1 MNMIGFL
8 LVNLYAFL
16 IIIATTILFFSK
28 NRLKQ
33 VEDETYKKFLI
44 VNIFTCVSGILLGM
58 VVTPNFTFEN
68 RIIVLF
74 NKLYLIFLLLWIIIL
89 TFYIVYVSLKNKDNV
104 KKCKFIFDILAI
116 ISIFIVILLPLKAD
130 ISGINAVSSGL
141 AVDFT
146 YIVFILGLLTQIV
159 FLLINYKDFK
169 NKKYVPL
176 YLLILL
182 IILVFIIMLINP
194 SLNYIINPVFI
205 FIAFIMFHTIEN
217 PDKKILEEFH
227 EAKEISD
234 NANEEKSMFLY
245 NMTNEIRQI
254 IFDIDKT
261 ADSILDETDNK
272 KVNIELIDDYS
283 REIKANTAKFNTMI
297 NEIFDISQ
305 VDINNIKIYTDKY
318 NVKLI
323 IKELVQKYNNKCRE
337 KGVSFRSR
345 IDSSIPEYLY
355 GDSVSL
361 KKVLNTILDNSFNY
375 TDSGYVELDVDVI
388 LKNNVC
394 RLVINIEDSGVGM
407 KAIDLSKALNN
418 NEVDNEVDDYD
429 LKDTLY
435 NSRKLITLM
444 GGTII
449 ASSVYGK
456 GTKIKIVLDQ
466 KVVELDN
473 KLKKYEKVY
482 DKKKVLLVDD
492 SEASGKILSKMLSDT
507 NVDLNIVTTG
517 KEALDKIRNKEKYD
531 LILLDEQMQPLDGI
545 TVMKKLKD
553 IRNFNTDVV
562 LLTRNNNYEY
572 NEDYLKYGFSNYLL
586 KPINKEQLF
595 NIINK
600 K

>member
-254 IFDIDKT
+254 IFDIDKI